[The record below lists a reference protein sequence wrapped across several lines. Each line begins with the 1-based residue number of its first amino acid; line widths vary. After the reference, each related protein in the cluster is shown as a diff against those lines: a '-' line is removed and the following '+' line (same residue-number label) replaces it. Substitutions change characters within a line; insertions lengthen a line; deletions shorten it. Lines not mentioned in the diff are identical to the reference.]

1 MDEKYL
7 RYNRDLVNRFIND
20 YKLPIVMNGVKYFF
34 YFLELY
40 ENEFQSLTNW
50 KKLWDMIDNRFN
62 GNENDFLKYFYDVRE
77 KVITD
82 TANSES
88 YQKFNTMDMN
98 KFKVI
103 DKPNVSSNNIYN
115 GGNIGKG
122 FLSID
127 LKKANFQ
134 SLKYVDSNIVLNSDT
149 YEGFIGKFTD
159 LEYIKE
165 SKYFRQVIFGQM
177 NPKRHITVEKY
188 LINQVCKIYKEVYN
202 WGKIVSMSNDEIVI
216 EMDLLRQL
224 SYSKDQIRKLTDDI
238 EHTIKV
244 GLGLFVRV
252 EYFTLN
258 GFQMYSK
265 DTVNPKTTFYVK
277 TNLATLERKLMCVPA
292 PYYALIYKLLNNI
305 PLEEYDYHFI
315 YEGIDCKFMDEFD
328 LRKIK

>member
-1 MDEKYL
+1 MEEKYL

-20 YKLPIVMNGVKYFF
+20 YKLPIVMNSVKYFF

-40 ENEFQSLTNW
+40 ENEFQSLTKW

-134 SLKYVDSNIVLNSDT
+134 ALKYVDSNIVLNSDT

-159 LEYIKE
+159 LGYIKE

-216 EMDLLRQL
+216 EMDLRQL

-238 EHTIKV
+238 EYIIKV
-244 GLGLFVRV
+244 GLGLLVRV
-252 EYFTLN
+252 EYFTLD